1 MCTSRLKETICAV
14 LCGIDR
20 GLIPSQHCIFSLK
33 RLFLSIGWT
42 GKQGKCSP
50 ERSKC
55 CLNSEIT
62 TDRFAQLIRLLP
74 DLCSVCTRTPESAL
88 AMTPNPPFL
97 LLLVPERNKKTIK
110 KKHSLQS
117 SFSPIKDYPAPQPQS
132 QQSYCCEYL
141 FSLYSVFSRRTVK

>member
-110 KKHSLQS
+110 KNTVYNPLLVQSKTTQHHSHRASNRIAVNTFLAFIQC
-117 SFSPIKDYPAPQPQS
+117 SP
-132 QQSYCCEYL
+132 EGL
-141 FSLYSVFSRRTVK
+141 

>member
-50 ERSKC
+50 ESQC

-88 AMTPNPPFL
+88 AMTPNLPFL
-97 LLLVPERNKKTIK
+97 VSLMPEKNPKKN
-110 KKHSLQS
+110 SLQA

-132 QQSYCCEYL
+132 QQPYCCEYL
-141 FSLYSVFSRRTVK
+141 FSFYSVCSWKSVK